1 MSSVA
6 IVVPEML
13 PVPPVRGGA
22 VEYWV
27 HEASLR
33 MRPAHERLAVVS
45 RPAGAPGIEG
55 IQYIGIPW
63 TFAERRLHAL
73 KERSSRVNPLRHLAK
88 IQNVWSYGRRVARVV
103 RDFDV
108 VYLHNE
114 PNVLLFLKK
123 RPGQKWILHL
133 HNDHLTI
140 KAFRPLYRRALK
152 NVDVIL
158 CVSEYIRQRAVAAFP
173 EAASRF
179 KVVLNA
185 TNVDLFKPY
194 GEEAWTRLEGAV
206 ALGRAHH
213 NVLYVGRL
221 TPIKGVHVLIQ
232 AFRDVYACDPQAR
245 LVIAGSSFFEGAAT
259 TSYERELIRLAEP
272 IKQAILFTGYLPHTL
287 LKYLYSACEVVAAPS
302 VWPEPSGLV
311 VLEAM
316 SSGACIVGS
325 RVGGIPDMVADGR
338 TGILVPPD
346 DAKALAAAI
355 SQLLSDPQRRQAM
368 KQAAR
373 QAVVTDFS
381 WDRLVNQI
389 ESVIGAMR

>member
-6 IVVPEML
+6 IIVPEML

-33 MRPAHERLAVVS
+33 MKPVHERLAVIS
-45 RPAGAPGIEG
+45 RPAGIAGADG

-63 TFAERRLHAL
+63 TAAEQRLHAL
-73 KERSSRVNPLRHLAK
+73 KERSSRINPLRHLAK
-88 IQNVWSYGRRVARVV
+88 IQNVWSYGRRVAQVV

-123 RPGQKWILHL
+123 RPGQKWILHM

-140 KAFRPLYRRALK
+140 KAFRALYRRALK
-152 NVDVIL
+152 NVDVVL
-158 CVSEYIRQRAVAAFP
+158 CVSEYIRQRAIAAFP

-185 TNVDLFKPY
+185 TDADLFKPY
-194 GEEAWTRLEGAV
+194 GEEAWTQLQGKVPLSREH
-206 ALGRAHH
+206 R

-221 TPIKGVHVLIQ
+221 TPIKGVHVLIE
-232 AFRDVYACDPQAR
+232 AFREVYASDPQAR

-259 TSYERELIRLAEP
+259 TPYERELIHLAEP
-272 IKQAILFTGYLPHTL
+272 IQQAILFTGFVPHTT
-287 LKYLYSACEVVAAPS
+287 LKYLYSACDVVVAPS
-302 VWPEPSGLV
+302 VWQEPSGLV

-316 SSGACIVGS
+316 SSGTCIIGS
-325 RVGGIPDMVADGR
+325 RVGGIPDLIADGR

-346 DAKALAAAI
+346 NAKALAAAI
-355 SQLLSDPQRRQAM
+355 SQLLSDPQRRLAM

-373 QAVVTDFS
+373 QSVVADFS

-389 ESVIGAMR
+389 ESAIGAAE